1 MFYMSGYKFGGVLAS
16 TAVQTKFLLWWT
28 SIYSGHVG
36 TLNMV
41 EISKEQIFN
50 LLVMNGCSHNKIC
63 TDHVDIIEYLL
74 NFSGHGN
81 LL

>member
-1 MFYMSGYKFGGVLAS
+1 
-16 TAVQTKFLLWWT
+16 
-28 SIYSGHVG
+28 
-36 TLNMV
+36 MV